1 MTIQKKIKM
10 NGPGTQ
16 ILRRRFR
23 ERKIKKAKGP
33 GRSILKTRKRFLAVG
48 EACVAIF

>member
-1 MTIQKKIKM
+1 M
-10 NGPGTQ
+10 
-16 ILRRRFR
+16 LRRRFR
-23 ERKIKKAKGP
+23 EREREKKKRKKEKKKAKGP

>member
-1 MTIQKKIKM
+1 M
-10 NGPGTQ
+10 
-16 ILRRRFR
+16 LRRRFR
-23 ERKIKKAKGP
+23 ERERRKKEKKKIKKAKGP